1 MSSIDLL
8 QPATALSASLASGL
22 FNATELLD
30 QSLNRVDKLNP
41 TLNAIVSFDL
51 TRARA
56 AATASDE
63 RRAAGRALGPLD
75 GLPITIKDSISTAG
89 HVTTSGFPPFAN
101 HVPAEDAIVV
111 GRLRAAGAVIFG
123 KTNLPP
129 LAGDLQ
135 TENTLFG
142 RTANPWDTTRGPGGS
157 SGGSAAAV
165 STGMSALD
173 IGSDIGGS
181 IRNPAHYCGIY
192 GHKPTFEVY
201 PQKGHIP
208 PPPGY
213 EAVVDMGTL
222 GPLARSAA
230 DLRLIFHAL
239 VTPTTAERRLWS
251 PQLLGAE
258 DVAIRGMRV
267 VIWDNDPL
275 MPVDSETRAQIL
287 ALGDRLELAGAVV
300 DRTAR
305 PAFDLAEAIASY
317 IMLIA
322 PLFGAT
328 FSDADIA
335 AFSDRAES
343 LPPQAAKYLKS
354 IAAGRSRS
362 LSEFMGAKEVQARNQ
377 AAWADFFLSQ
387 DFLICPVAPTAAFVH
402 QVEPMSFARTVDYD
416 GQTHPYWDQFLWCGA
431 LANFAHLPGTARP
444 LALTATGLPMGV
456 QVIGPTMG
464 DFRTIAFA
472 AALDVLIPS
481 IPPPQIAMS

>member
-30 QSLNRVDKLNP
+30 RSLARVDKLNP

-56 AATASDE
+56 AAAASDE

-142 RTANPWDTTRGPGGS
+142 RTANPSATTRGPGGS

-192 GHKPTFEVY
+192 GNKPTFELY
-201 PQKGHIP
+201 PKRATFLLR
-208 PPPGY
+208 PGTRQQWTWGRW
-213 EAVVDMGTL
+213 VLSLDQRRICVSFSTHWSHQRPRN
-222 GPLARSAA
+222 GPLESPTPGSRRRRDPWHAR
-230 DLRLIFHAL
+230 RY
-239 VTPTTAERRLWS
+239 
-251 PQLLGAE
+251 LG
-258 DVAIRGMRV
+258 
-267 VIWDNDPL
+267 
-275 MPVDSETRAQIL
+275 Q
-287 ALGDRLELAGAVV
+287 
-300 DRTAR
+300 
-305 PAFDLAEAIASY
+305 
-317 IMLIA
+317 
-322 PLFGAT
+322 
-328 FSDADIA
+328 
-335 AFSDRAES
+335 
-343 LPPQAAKYLKS
+343 
-354 IAAGRSRS
+354 
-362 LSEFMGAKEVQARNQ
+362 
-377 AAWADFFLSQ
+377 
-387 DFLICPVAPTAAFVH
+387 
-402 QVEPMSFARTVDYD
+402 
-416 GQTHPYWDQFLWCGA
+416 
-431 LANFAHLPGTARP
+431 
-444 LALTATGLPMGV
+444 
-456 QVIGPTMG
+456 
-464 DFRTIAFA
+464 
-472 AALDVLIPS
+472 
-481 IPPPQIAMS
+481 